1 MRIINFEV
9 FLSYL
14 PFIKIKRQRKKNAEE
29 YPSKQLTKGN
39 RKIKTTY
46 STTLKMK
53 RTQTH
58 TKKRRR
64 KTIARKYHS
73 TQFVQEQILI
83 IVDGQR
89 GNCFTVLHFYYF
101 RIYLHHSPLLPG
113 RIIFNNFSLRRLVQC
128 VHTHTH

>member
-1 MRIINFEV
+1 MHSANNNQFQVLLI
-9 FLSYL
+9 L
-14 PFIKIKRQRKKNAEE
+14 PFIKSNEIC
-29 YPSKQLTKGN
+29 KQTKGQQEN
-39 RKIKTTY
+39 KNHIQHNTQ
-46 STTLKMK
+46 MK
-53 RTQTH
+53 REM
-58 TKKRRR
+58 KN
-64 KTIARKYHS
+64 IARKYHS